1 MLTNLWVSSQVAR
14 NCHETRKERESGKV
28 QKHCCTRL
36 LVLPPIEVARFRQD
50 VQLGGEP
57 PSETAEA
64 GAYSKR
70 ARQEGG
76 RVMVTEQ
83 AKQMAEFFASLA
95 ARTSKPDLDLATMRD
110 INEGVHVCGTE
121 PEGVTYAE
129 VDAGGVP
136 ALWCVPKGSD
146 PERVLLHSHNG
157 GDCGLKTDYHHSPAA
172 DRCAPA
178 RGTALA

>member
-1 MLTNLWVSSQVAR
+1 MCQGAG
-14 NCHETRKERESGKV
+14 KERESGKV

-57 PSETAEA
+57 PSATAEA

-83 AKQMAEFFASLA
+83 AKRMAEFFASVA
-95 ARTSKPDLDLATMRD
+95 ARTSKPDLDLATMRAID
-110 INEGVHVCGTE
+110 EGCHV
-121 PEGVTYAE
+121 V
-129 VDAGGVP
+129 
-136 ALWCVPKGSD
+136 
-146 PERVLLHSHNG
+146 
-157 GDCGLKTDYHHSPAA
+157 
-172 DRCAPA
+172 
-178 RGTALA
+178 GTAPSAVTSA

>member
-1 MLTNLWVSSQVAR
+1 MLAKWGVDCEVGR
-14 NCHETRKERESGKV
+14 NGHETRKGRESGKV

-57 PSETAEA
+57 PSATAEA

-83 AKQMAEFFASLA
+83 AKRMAEFFASLA

-121 PEGVTYAE
+121 PDGVTYAE
-129 VDAGGVP
+129 VDAGGMP
-136 ALWCVPKGSD
+136 DLWCIPHGSNT
-146 PERVLLHSHNG
+146 EHTLLHS
-157 GDCGLKTDYHHSPAA
+157 
-172 DRCAPA
+172 
-178 RGTALA
+178 